1 MKTVEISGLK
11 GVLDTLTSL
20 PQEVVFKRGSPVK
33 LALKRGAQVIRDEE
47 KARLRALQNEMGRND
62 VTGLIEKNLID
73 TRGKPPTEFKG
84 ERYVVRIKKKLYVGR
99 KGPAVS
105 TVKAAQIFEYGAE
118 NNSQPARPFIRT
130 AFQAKAEEAIN
141 VIAENLIARVNRMVK
156 DMANMNKGKK

>member
-1 MKTVEISGLK
+1 MKTVQISGLK

-33 LALKRGAQVIRDEE
+33 LALKRGAQIIRDEE
-47 KARLRALQNEMGRND
+47 KVRLRALQNQMGRND
-62 VTGLIEKNLID
+62 VTGLIEKNLIA

-99 KGPAVS
+99 KGEAVS
-105 TVKAAQIFEYGAE
+105 TLKSAQIFEYGSE
-118 NNSQPARPFIRT
+118 KQPVRSFIRT

-141 VIAENLIARVNRMVK
+141 VVSENLIARVNRMVK
-156 DMANMNKGKK
+156 DMANQNKGKK

>member
-62 VTGLIEKNLID
+62 VTGLIEKNLIA

-99 KGPAVS
+99 KGEAVS
-105 TVKAAQIFEYGAE
+105 TLKSAQIFEYGSE
-118 NNSQPARPFIRT
+118 KQPARSFIRT